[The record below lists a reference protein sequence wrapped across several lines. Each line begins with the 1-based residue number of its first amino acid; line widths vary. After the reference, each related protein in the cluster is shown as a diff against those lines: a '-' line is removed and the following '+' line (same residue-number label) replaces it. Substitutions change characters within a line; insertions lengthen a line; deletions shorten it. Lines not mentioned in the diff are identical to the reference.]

1 MQINAST
8 PPSFLASF
16 HSQLGWRG
24 QVQHREL
31 LWMQT
36 FQHTKR
42 PSARIEKVQIWC
54 ISAQGHAYLGPNDY
68 RYGESVASCK
78 VFVATL
84 VFSNCL
90 KVLGIL
96 KVCICYILASLK
108 CSHPRGSNMRMAA

>member
-24 QVQHREL
+24 QGQHREL

-36 FQHTKR
+36 FQHTKH
-42 PSARIEKVQIWC
+42 PSARREKVQIWC

-90 KVLGIL
+90 KVLDIL
-96 KVCICYILASLK
+96 KMCICCTLASLK
-108 CSHPRGSNMRMAA
+108 CSHRKGSNMRMAA